1 MKRKRILLKLS
12 GEVLGGP
19 DGSGADGAA
28 LLAAAT
34 EIQGL
39 IKKNVQ
45 VAIVVGGG
53 NFWRYRDNK
62 ALDIPRST
70 SDAVGMLATIMN
82 ARLLTEALRQKG
94 LKAFTLAAHG
104 ESYFALPYSPEL
116 GKKMLDEGAVVVC
129 AGGTGNPYF
138 TTDTAAAL
146 RALELE
152 CDELLKGTQ
161 VEGVYDSD
169 PVQNKKAKFFPRLS
183 YQTVLDLELAVMDLT
198 AIVLCK
204 DNGLPI
210 RVFNSHVKGNLLK
223 AAQGKTIG
231 SLIS

>member
-1 MKRKRILLKLS
+1 MLKIS
-12 GEVLGGP
+12 GEVLAGELGV
-19 DGSGADGAA
+19 GADGKA
-28 LLAAAT
+28 LLALAT
-34 EIQGL
+34 EIQTL
-39 IKKNVQ
+39 VKKNIQ

-62 ALDIPRST
+62 GLEIPRST

-82 ARLLTEALRQKG
+82 ARLLTEALRSIKV
-94 LKAFTLAAHG
+94 KARTLSAHG
-104 ESYFALPYSPEL
+104 DFYFAEPYVPEF
-116 GKKMLDEGAVVVC
+116 GRHCLDQGEVVIC

-146 RALELE
+146 RALELN

-161 VEGVYDSD
+161 VEGVFDSD
-169 PVQNKKAKFFPRLS
+169 PRKNKKAKFLAKLT
-183 YQTVLDLELAVMDLT
+183 YQTVLDRELGVMDLT

-204 DNGLPI
+204 DNQLPV
-210 RVFNSHVKGNLLK
+210 RVFNGHVKGNLLK
-223 AAQGKTIG
+223 AAQGKPVG